1 VGRQFS
7 GGGESA
13 VLLYLSISGEN
24 NVRGISLTITPIPRG
39 PTACRGCRKLIEML
53 SSIDPWYYCYDQNI
67 ISSIYRFTPVCFIA
81 NFILFSL
88 VLYFYWDPLILL
100 LH

>member
-39 PTACRGCRKLIEML
+39 AYGLPRL
-53 SSIDPWYYCYDQNI
+53 SEAD
-67 ISSIYRFTPVCFIA
+67 
-81 NFILFSL
+81 
-88 VLYFYWDPLILL
+88 
-100 LH
+100 